1 MLLFLAMLFLGTI
14 LGFVG
19 AGGAGVMIA
28 VLTLLFDVP
37 VHTALGTSLGAMV
50 FTTSSGIFSHCREGN
65 VDWRPGLGLG
75 IFGAVGAFFGAQLST
90 CFTAEHLSRLTGA
103 ILLFFA
109 LLMYLRVFGRS
120 NSLFT
125 LRLFQKTPTGLNF
138 WLWACGAG
146 LVNGVVSGTFGVGAA
161 PLIQLTLL
169 MIFNVSLY
177 QTVGTTMLVIF
188 PIGLLG
194 GLGFLTAGHLDAWLF
209 VQVVLGQMLGA
220 YIGAKFTRLAP
231 LMLLKSTMLLVPCIG
246 GLSMIIFSK

>member
-1 MLLFLAMLFLGTI
+1 MLLFFTMLFLGTV
-14 LGFVG
+14 LGFIG

-28 VLTLLFDVP
+28 ALTLLFGVP

-50 FTTSSGIFSHCREGN
+50 FTTFSGIYSHCREGN
-65 VDWRPGLGLG
+65 VAWRVGLALG

-90 CFTAEHLSRLTGA
+90 CFSAERLSRLTGVV
-103 ILLFFA
+103 LLFFSV
-109 LLMYLRVFGRS
+109 LMYLRVFGRA

-125 LRLFQKTPTGLNF
+125 LRLFKKTPTGLHF
-138 WLWACGAG
+138 WLLACGAG
-146 LVNGVVSGTFGVGAA
+146 LLNGLVSGTFGVGAA

-169 MIFNVSLY
+169 AVFNVSLY

-194 GLGFLTAGHLDAWLF
+194 GLGFLTAGHLDGWLF
-209 VQVVLGQMLGA
+209 TQVVLGQMLGA

-231 LMLLKSTMLLVPCIG
+231 LTLLKITMLLVPSLG
-246 GLSMIIFSK
+246 GLSMIIFSQ